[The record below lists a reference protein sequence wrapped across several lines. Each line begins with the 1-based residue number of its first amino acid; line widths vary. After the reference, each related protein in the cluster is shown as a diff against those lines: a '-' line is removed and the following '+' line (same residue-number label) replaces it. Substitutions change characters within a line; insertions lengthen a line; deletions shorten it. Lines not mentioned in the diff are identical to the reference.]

1 MGESQY
7 HIPPPPSSL
16 MHTHITRI
24 YRRRGKVVQL
34 VVKQDEC
41 THIPRSDPAF

>member
-7 HIPPPPSSL
+7 HIPPPTSPL
-16 MHTHITRI
+16 VHTHITRI
-24 YRRRGKVVQL
+24 YCRRGEVVLL
-34 VVKQDEC
+34 VVKHDEC